1 MHPIRVWLAGGLAAV
16 AAVSLA
22 AQSMV
27 SVAPPGEPGEPLLV
41 EGRILTAVGR
51 PAASAA
57 LYVYQTDA
65 RGYYAIHQMDE
76 RNARLKA
83 RFTTD
88 ADGVFRFR
96 TIKPGPYPNSGPP
109 AHIHVEVTPSG
120 GRTERYAL
128 VFEGD
133 ARLSGA
139 IRDDARTRGFY
150 RICNAAKAGDGMLL
164 CRDVT
169 FTLHQ

>member
-1 MHPIRVWLAGGLAAV
+1 MRGIRVWLSGTLAAV
-16 AAVSLA
+16 AVSVA

-27 SVAPPGEPGEPLLV
+27 SLVPAGEPGDPLLV
-41 EGRILTAVGR
+41 EGRLLTAAGG
-51 PAASAA
+51 PAANAA

-65 RGYYAIHQMDE
+65 TGVYAPGAMDSS
-76 RNARLKA
+76 NPRLKA
-83 RFTTD
+83 RLATD
-88 ADGVFRFR
+88 AAGVFRFR

-109 AHIHVEVTPSG
+109 AHIHLEVTLSG
-120 GRTERYAL
+120 GRTERYEL

-133 ARLSGA
+133 ARLSRA

-150 RICNAAKAGDGMLL
+150 QICTPVQAGDGVLL

-169 FTLHQ
+169 FKLHQ